1 MENTAF
7 TLSALFFAVYMFFAE
22 KGYIHILQLNSYRPE
37 RYLRWMGENKMKA
50 AYLRAVILLFS
61 LIGAAAS
68 LSAEYFALAALMA
81 LSAPYKVKKAKK
93 PLVYTMRVKRL
104 FAFSYI
110 PVLALIAAAAFAPGI
125 WKSVI
130 LIAGALLTPWVV
142 LLSLYISLPVESA
155 ISRHFVNDAKKILAG
170 HKNLKIIG
178 VTGSYGK
185 TSMKYALTTLL
196 SEKYSVLMTPGSYN
210 TTMGVVRTIREQLKS
225 THQIFVVE
233 MGAKNAGDIK
243 EICDLV
249 HPDFGVITSVGPQ
262 HLETFGTVDNVC
274 RTKFELAD
282 AVDEKGGT
290 VFLNA
295 GNEYIREYIKKK
307 KYKNTVTF
315 GTADGADFKA
325 ENISYSGRG
334 AAFSINGQRLSTS
347 LLGDYSAVNIAGAYA
362 VASSLGVDKADIAAA
377 VRKLKAPEHRL
388 SLIKNP
394 RYTVIDDAYNSNPAG
409 AAAALNA
416 LSRFPERK
424 ILVTPGMV
432 ELGSEQE
439 RLNTEFGREAA
450 GKADYIVLVG
460 EKQAPPIKKGVL
472 EAGFPEDRLY
482 VAADISDALAFVYK
496 ITDVPSV
503 VLLENDL
510 PDNFL

>member
-1 MENTAF
+1 MENISF
-7 TLSALFFAVYMFFAE
+7 TLSALFFAVYMFFAG

-37 RYLRWMGENKMKA
+37 RYLRWMGENKG
-50 AYLRAVILLFS
+50 RALYFRALFLPVS
-61 LIGAAAS
+61 LIGALYSDTAV
-68 LSAEYFALAALMA
+68 LFALAALFA
-81 LSAPYKVKKAKK
+81 LTAPYKGKKAKK

-104 FAFSYI
+104 FAFLLFW
-110 PVLALIAAAAFAPGI
+110 VLVFIAAAFFTGGVWSA
-125 WKSVI
+125 VI
-130 LIAGALLTPWVV
+130 LISGAVLTPWAV

-155 ISRHFVNDAKKILAG
+155 ISRHYVNDAEKILSG
-170 HKNLKIIG
+170 HKNLTVIG

-185 TSMKYALTTLL
+185 TSMKYALTALL

-233 MGAKNAGDIK
+233 MGAKNIGDIK

-262 HLETFGTVDNVC
+262 HLETFKTVDNVC

-282 AVDEKGGT
+282 AVAEKGGT
-290 VFLNA
+290 VFLNSD
-295 GNEYIREYIKKK
+295 NEYIKDYIMKKDFGK
-307 KYKNTVTF
+307 VVTF
-315 GTADGADFKA
+315 GTGEGADFRA
-325 ENISYSGRG
+325 ENIRYSSKGSDFTVNG
-334 AAFSINGQRLSTS
+334 APLSTV

-362 VASSLGVDKADIAAA
+362 VASALGVDKADIAAA
-377 VRKLKAPEHRL
+377 VRRLRAPEHRL

-409 AAAALNA
+409 AKAALNA

-432 ELGSEQE
+432 ELGTEQD

-450 GKADYIVLVG
+450 SSADYIVLVG

-472 EAGFPEDRLY
+472 EGGFPEDRLY
-482 VAADISDALAFVYK
+482 VAKDISDALAFVYK

>member
-1 MENTAF
+1 M
-7 TLSALFFAVYMFFAE
+7 
-22 KGYIHILQLNSYRPE
+22 
-37 RYLRWMGENKMKA
+37 
-50 AYLRAVILLFS
+50 
-61 LIGAAAS
+61 
-68 LSAEYFALAALMA
+68 
-81 LSAPYKVKKAKK
+81 
-93 PLVYTMRVKRL
+93 
-104 FAFSYI
+104 
-110 PVLALIAAAAFAPGI
+110 
-125 WKSVI
+125 
-130 LIAGALLTPWVV
+130 
-142 LLSLYISLPVESA
+142 
-155 ISRHFVNDAKKILAG
+155 
-170 HKNLKIIG
+170 
-178 VTGSYGK
+178 
-185 TSMKYALTTLL
+185 
-196 SEKYSVLMTPGSYN
+196 
-210 TTMGVVRTIREQLKS
+210 
-225 THQIFVVE
+225 
-233 MGAKNAGDIK
+233 
-243 EICDLV
+243 
-249 HPDFGVITSVGPQ
+249 
-262 HLETFGTVDNVC
+262 
-274 RTKFELAD
+274 
-282 AVDEKGGT
+282 
-290 VFLNA
+290 
-295 GNEYIREYIKKK
+295 
-307 KYKNTVTF
+307 
-315 GTADGADFKA
+315 
-325 ENISYSGRG
+325 
-334 AAFSINGQRLSTS
+334 
-347 LLGDYSAVNIAGAYA
+347 GDYSAVNIAGAYA

-432 ELGSEQE
+432 ELGTEQE